1 MKRILLLFLSVLISA
16 HVFSQNS
23 PKAYLV
29 SNAHF
34 DSQWNWDVQRSIR
47 EYIPKTLDQNLFLL
61 GTYPDYVFNFEGGIK
76 YQWMKEYYP
85 HQYELIKRY
94 IREGRWHVTGSTWDA
109 TDPNI
114 PSAESFTRNILY
126 GQHFYRREF
135 GVEGTDIFLPDCFG
149 FGWTLPTIAAHSGL
163 IGFST
168 QKLMWR
174 HRPFHGTSKIPFEI
188 GLWQGVDG
196 SRIMAVMDAHNYTTK
211 WRYEDLSHSKYLQD
225 IAQSNPLNAV
235 YHYYGTGDTG
245 GAPTIESVRALE
257 LGLQGNG
264 PVEIISA
271 TSDRLYKDYL
281 PYSSH
286 PELPVWNGE
295 LLMDVHATGCYTS
308 QAAMKLYNRRNE
320 QLADAAERSA
330 VIADWMGAVPYPKEA
345 LNDAWKRFLW
355 HQFHDDLTGTSIWE
369 AYTYSWNDEFL
380 AQGQFCDVI
389 LASAG
394 AAASVMDTRAKG
406 SPVLVYNPA
415 AYSRRSLVEATV
427 DLPAEAEGV
436 AVYAPDGK
444 AVPAQIVA
452 RDGARA
458 TVLFAAAMEPVSY
471 AVYDVRAGKAGKG
484 KVLRASGNT
493 LENWVYKVTL
503 DANGDIASVIDKRN
517 GRDLVEKGK
526 AFRLAVLTP
535 NVSNR
540 YPAWEIHK
548 ATLDQT
554 PEPVDTDVRI
564 SVAECGA
571 ARASLKVER
580 RYGDSRLVQYIRLTD
595 GGDDE
600 RIDIVADIDWKT
612 PDALLKAEF
621 PMSVSAEEA
630 VYDIGIGNQR
640 RPTNHQRAHETFAHH
655 WADLSDGDYGI
666 AVLNDSKYGWDKPAD
681 NTLRLSLLHTPSTE
695 KRYADQRDLDF
706 GRHTMT
712 YSLVGHDGDHNRA
725 GVVEKGELLNQP
737 LLSFTTPKHP
747 GKLGRRFSFV
757 AASTPQIAVKALKKA
772 EDGSGY
778 IVRVFQTTGREV
790 RGAELAF
797 PVRIVSAEEVNG
809 IEEPVGEA
817 RFEGNRLLVDAGR
830 FAPKTYKITLAEAP
844 VAAPAI
850 ENAFVDFPVNQN
862 SISSDPFKS
871 VAKVDKECNSYA
883 AELMPEVIVHGGI
896 EYRRGEPDVK
906 NVLNCKEAVTV
917 DLPQGDYN
925 KVYIL
930 ASSSRGDRKAV
941 FDVDGRKYE
950 AVVPYY
956 SGFRAQWAWAGK
968 TKSFVKDG
976 TIAHIGNHRHKM
988 NGRNDAYTFTYLYR
1002 LGFDIAPG
1010 AGKLTLPED
1019 ADINIFAIT
1028 VSGNRIDGTRWAC
1041 EPRAL
1046 PVIE

>member
-1 MKRILLLFLSVLISA
+1 MKTMRFIGIVLALFSA
-16 HVFSQNS
+16 GS
-23 PKAYLV
+23 PPAAQAQDSGKKYKVYMV
-29 SNAHF
+29 SNSHL
-34 DSQWNWDVQRSIR
+34 DTQWRWDVKATIDD
-47 EYIPKTLDQNLFLL
+47 YLYNTAVQNLALL
-61 GTYPDYVFNFEGGIK
+61 EKYPHYVFNFEGAVK
-76 YQWMKEYYP
+76 YEWIKEYYP
-85 HQYELIKRY
+85 HLFER
-94 IREGRWHVTGSTWDA
+94 IRKFVADGRWNISGASFEA
-109 TDPNI
+109 NDPNM
-114 PSAESFTRNILY
+114 PSSESFIRNILLA
-126 GQHFYRREF
+126 QEFYKKEF
-135 GVEGTDIFLPDCFG
+135 GIKSKDMFLPDCFG
-149 FGWTLPTIAAHSGL
+149 FSQVMPTLGHHCGL

-168 QKLMWR
+168 QKLSWR
-174 HRPFHGTSKIPFEI
+174 TEPLVGDSKTPFPI
-188 GLWQGVDG
+188 GLWEGVDG
-196 SRIMAVMDAHNYTTK
+196 ARIMVALEPG
-211 WRYEDLSHSKYLQD
+211 RYSWNEFPEGDLSANEELAESARKSPFG
-225 IAQSNPLNAV
+225 IA
-235 YHYYGTGDTG
+235 YRYYGNKLANGAGDHG
-245 GAPTIESVRALE
+245 GSALPRSIQLLE
-257 LGLQGNG
+257 EGITNGKG
-264 PVEIISA
+264 PVQLVSA
-271 TSDRLYKDYL
+271 TSSQLYEDYM
-281 PYSSH
+281 PYGNH
-286 PELPVWNGE
+286 PELPVFVGE
-295 LLMDVHATGCYTS
+295 MSLDVHAPGCYTS
-308 QAAMKLYNRRNE
+308 QAEMKRYNRRNE

-493 LENWVYKVTL
+493 LENRVYKVTL

-725 GVVEKGELLNQP
+725 GVWRKASCSISRSSASRRRSIPGSWDAGS
-737 LLSFTTPKHP
+737 LLSRLRP
-747 GKLGRRFSFV
+747 RRSPSRRLRRPRT
-757 AASTPQIAVKALKKA
+757 AAVISSVY
-772 EDGSGY
+772 S
-778 IVRVFQTTGREV
+778 RR
-790 RGAELAF
+790 R
-797 PVRIVSAEEVNG
+797 
-809 IEEPVGEA
+809 
-817 RFEGNRLLVDAGR
+817 AGR
-830 FAPKTYKITLAEAP
+830 C
-844 VAAPAI
+844 AAPSWLSPCGS
-850 ENAFVDFPVNQN
+850 FRP
-862 SISSDPFKS
+862 
-871 VAKVDKECNSYA
+871 
-883 AELMPEVIVHGGI
+883 
-896 EYRRGEPDVK
+896 RR
-906 NVLNCKEAVTV
+906 
-917 DLPQGDYN
+917 
-925 KVYIL
+925 
-930 ASSSRGDRKAV
+930 
-941 FDVDGRKYE
+941 
-950 AVVPYY
+950 
-956 SGFRAQWAWAGK
+956 
-968 TKSFVKDG
+968 
-976 TIAHIGNHRHKM
+976 
-988 NGRNDAYTFTYLYR
+988 
-1002 LGFDIAPG
+1002 
-1010 AGKLTLPED
+1010 
-1019 ADINIFAIT
+1019 
-1028 VSGNRIDGTRWAC
+1028 
-1041 EPRAL
+1041 
-1046 PVIE
+1046 